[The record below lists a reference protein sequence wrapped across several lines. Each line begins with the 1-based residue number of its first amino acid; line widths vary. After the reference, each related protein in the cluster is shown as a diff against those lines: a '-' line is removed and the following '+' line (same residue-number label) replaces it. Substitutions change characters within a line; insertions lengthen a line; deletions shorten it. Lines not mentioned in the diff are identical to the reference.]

1 MTAIRP
7 FEEADWP
14 AVWAVL
20 EPVFR
25 AGDTYPYSPDLSEA
39 EARRL
44 WIDQPE
50 ATFVALDAAG
60 RVLGTF
66 YLKPNQPGLGDH
78 VCNCGYVTAAEA
90 RGRGVARAMC
100 ADSQAIAR
108 ARGYRAMQFNFVV
121 ASNEGAVALW
131 RKLGFEIV
139 GTVPEVFRHPRLG
152 FVDAHVMHKKLA
164 AD

>member
-1 MTAIRP
+1 MATIRS

-20 EPVFR
+20 EQVFR
-25 AGDTYPYSPDLSEA
+25 AGETYPYPPDLSEA

-50 ATFVALDAAG
+50 ATFVALDEAG
-60 RVLGTF
+60 RALGSF
-66 YLKPNQPGLGDH
+66 YLKPNQLGLGDH
-78 VCNCGYVTAAEA
+78 VCNCGYVTAVEA

-100 ADSQAIAR
+100 AQSQAIAL
-108 ARGYRAMQFNFVV
+108 ARGYRAMQFNFVI
-121 ASNEGAVALW
+121 ASNEGALALW
-131 RKLGFEIV
+131 LKLGFEIV
-139 GTVPEVFRHPRLG
+139 GTVPEAFRHPRLG
-152 FVDAHVMHKKLA
+152 FVDAHVLYKKLA